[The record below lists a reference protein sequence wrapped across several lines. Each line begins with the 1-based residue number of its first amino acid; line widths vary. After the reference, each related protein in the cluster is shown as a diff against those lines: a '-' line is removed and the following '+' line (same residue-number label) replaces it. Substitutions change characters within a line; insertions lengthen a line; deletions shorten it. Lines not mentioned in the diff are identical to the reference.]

1 MPGGSGLQAA
11 LIRFAIRF
19 RGVVIALACVL
30 LGYGAYTLVEA
41 RYDVFPEFA
50 PPQVQIRTDAP
61 GLAPEQVEVLVTQ
74 PLENAVNGAPGL
86 HTLQSRSIQSLSVI
100 TATFDASSD
109 VYRDR
114 QLLGER
120 LGEARLPAGVPPPSM
135 TPLTS
140 STNIVLVAG
149 LTSRRHPLM
158 DLRTVAQWT
167 IRPRLLAVPGVASV
181 AIFARDRKSIEI
193 QIHPEALERFGLTL
207 NDVIAAAR
215 RATGVRGGGF
225 VDTVNQRI
233 TLAAEG
239 PALTPETMAKTV
251 IAAPGSASPA
261 GSGLSIGD
269 V

>member
-1 MPGGSGLQAA
+1 MPGGPGLQAA

-19 RGVVIALACVL
+19 RGIVIALACVL

-109 VYRDR
+109 VHRDR

-120 LGEARLPAGVPPPSM
+120 LGEAASQLPAGVAAPLM

-140 STNIVLVAG
+140 STSIVLVAG
-149 LTSRRHPLM
+149 LTSTR
-158 DLRTVAQWT
+158 
-167 IRPRLLAVPGVASV
+167 
-181 AIFARDRKSIEI
+181 
-193 QIHPEALERFGLTL
+193 
-207 NDVIAAAR
+207 
-215 RATGVRGGGF
+215 
-225 VDTVNQRI
+225 
-233 TLAAEG
+233 
-239 PALTPETMAKTV
+239 
-251 IAAPGSASPA
+251 
-261 GSGLSIGD
+261 
-269 V
+269 